1 MLNLSNAP
9 GVMQAINAAGYV
21 VEQRD
26 NNLFGVRVSDGATGE
41 DVDNAISQI
50 DLNYPVSAA
59 ADYVC
64 KIIDEIATSK
74 RNKVIA
80 PYSPG
85 EMAAWPIKR
94 DEALTYQS
102 SGSTSDAPNLDA
114 EAASRGMSLQ
124 TLVTKVLND
133 AAKFSWIEAH
143 IAGTSGR
150 HRDAIR
156 LCQTHEEIMNY
167 NYNTGWPV

>member
-9 GVMQAINAAGYV
+9 GAMQAINAAGYV

-102 SGSTSDAPNLDA
+102 SGSASDVPNLDA

-124 TLVTKVLND
+124 TLVAKVLND

-143 IAGTSGR
+143 IAGTSGK

>member
-9 GVMQAINAAGYV
+9 GAMQAINAAGYV

-26 NNLFGVRVSDGATGE
+26 DNLFGVRVSDGATGE

-94 DEALTYQS
+94 VEALTYQS
-102 SGSTSDAPNLDA
+102 SGNPSDAPNLNA
-114 EAASRGMSLQ
+114 EAASRVMSLQ

-143 IAGTSGR
+143 IAGTSGK

>member
-9 GVMQAINAAGYV
+9 GAMAAINTAGYI

-26 NNLFGVRVSDGATGE
+26 NLVYGVRVSDGATGE
-41 DVDNAISQI
+41 DVDNAIMQI
-50 DLNYPVSAA
+50 DSSYSITAC

-64 KIIDEIATSK
+64 KIIDEIATNK

-94 DEALTYQS
+94 AEALAYQA
-102 SGSTSDAPNLDA
+102 SGNATDAPNLNA
-114 EAASRGMSLQ
+114 EATARGMPLP
-124 TLVTKVLND
+124 TLVNKVLSD
-133 AAKFSWIEAH
+133 AARFSWIEAH
-143 IAGTSGR
+143 IAGTSGK
-150 HRDAIR
+150 HRNAIR
-156 LCQTHEEIMNY
+156 NCQTIEEITSY

>member
-1 MLNLSNAP
+1 MIDFYNKRCVELLDVIVSNGYCVEEID
-9 GVMQAINAAGYV
+9 GVLTSSN
-21 VEQRD
+21 
-26 NNLFGVRVSDGATGE
+26 
-41 DVDNAISQI
+41 
-50 DLNYPVSAA
+50 DLAVQS
-59 ADYVC
+59 
-64 KIIDEIATSK
+64 IIDNFTLQELKDRRCTYVDKLATDK

-94 DEALTYQS
+94 AEALAYQS
-102 SGSTSDAPNLDA
+102 SGNPSDAPNLSV

-133 AAKFSWIEAH
+133 AARFNWIEAH

>member
-1 MLNLSNAP
+1 MIDFYNKRCVELLDVIVSNGYCVEEID
-9 GVMQAINAAGYV
+9 GVLTSSN
-21 VEQRD
+21 
-26 NNLFGVRVSDGATGE
+26 
-41 DVDNAISQI
+41 
-50 DLNYPVSAA
+50 DLAVQS
-59 ADYVC
+59 
-64 KIIDEIATSK
+64 IIDNFTLQELKDRRCAYVDKLATDK

-94 DEALTYQS
+94 VEALAYQS
-102 SGSTSDAPNLDA
+102 SGNPSDAPNLSA

-133 AAKFSWIEAH
+133 AARFSWIEAH